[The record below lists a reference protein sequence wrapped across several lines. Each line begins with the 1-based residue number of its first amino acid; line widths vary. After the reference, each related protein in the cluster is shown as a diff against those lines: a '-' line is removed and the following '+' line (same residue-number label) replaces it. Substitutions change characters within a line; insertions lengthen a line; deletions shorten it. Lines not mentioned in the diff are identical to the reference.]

1 MQLTFAQGCGAGA
14 LDVPSTPRQ
23 ARTHAMDAVRFYF
36 DYLSPYAYI
45 AWTQIHPL
53 AERYG
58 RAIDAVPVLFPALLG
73 AHGTKGP
80 AEIPAKRV
88 YVWKDV
94 LRTARVLGL
103 PLTPPPAH
111 PFNPLLALRVAST
124 DLARN
129 ERRRLVDGLYR
140 ATWGGGPGIT
150 DPAVVARIADDARLD
165 GAALVRA
172 AGTDEVKARLKAQT
186 DEALALG
193 AFGIPSIL
201 VDGELFWGYD
211 SFGHIER
218 RLAGRDPIDGID
230 LLQWKDLP
238 AAARRRIPS

>member
-1 MQLTFAQGCGAGA
+1 MEPL
-14 LDVPSTPRQ
+14 
-23 ARTHAMDAVRFYF
+23 RFYF
-36 DYLSPYAYI
+36 DFLSPYAYI

-53 AERYG
+53 ADRYG
-58 RAIDAVPVLFPALLG
+58 REVDAVPVLFPALLG

-94 LRTARVLGL
+94 LRTAHVLGL
-103 PLTPPPAH
+103 PLAPPPAH

-124 DLARN
+124 DLERA
-129 ERRRLVDGLYR
+129 ERRRLVDGLYQ
-140 ATWGGGPGIT
+140 ATWANGPGIT
-150 DPAVVARIADDARLD
+150 DPEVVARIADAAGLD
-165 GAALVRA
+165 GAARVRA
-172 AGTDEVKARLKAQT
+172 ARSEAIKARVKAQT

-211 SFGHIER
+211 SFGHIGR
-218 RLAGRDPIDGID
+218 RLAGQDPVAGVD

-238 AAARRRIPS
+238 TAAVRHIP

>member
-1 MQLTFAQGCGAGA
+1 
-14 LDVPSTPRQ
+14 
-23 ARTHAMDAVRFYF
+23 MDPIRFYF
-36 DYLSPYAYI
+36 DFLSPYSYI

-53 AERYG
+53 AERHG
-58 RAIDAVPVLFPALLG
+58 RAVDAVPILFAALLG

-88 YVWKDV
+88 YIWKDA

-103 PLTPPPAH
+103 PLAPPPAH

-124 DLARN
+124 DLSRT

-140 ATWGGGPGIT
+140 ATWEFGQGVT
-150 DPAVVARIADDARLD
+150 DPEVVARIADAAGLD

-172 AGTDEVKARLKAQT
+172 AQTDAVKARLRMQT
-186 DEALALG
+186 DEALAHG
-193 AFGIPSIL
+193 AFGVPSIV

-211 SFGHIER
+211 SFGHIGR
-218 RLAGRDPIDGID
+218 RLSGNDPVAEID

-238 AAARRRIPS
+238 TAAVRRIP